1 MKLPK
6 DACVRVFVDLSNKQV
21 WWLGGVIC
29 WVPIKT

>member
-21 WWLGGVIC
+21 WWLGGGYLLG
-29 WVPIKT
+29 TN